1 MNALQ
6 QFLLDSNVKD
16 LRKTINL
23 GGRLADHPITI
34 RALDGDKYNTFQ
46 QMCIE
51 NPNSAKKRRFNSKK
65 FNELVCVECLVDPN
79 MRDAEFLQAAREKKG
94 VMDST
99 SLLYNCFLA
108 GEINVIAEQ
117 ALRLSGFDRDVEEEM
132 DEVKNS

>member
-6 QFLLDSNVKD
+6 QFLLESNVKD
-16 LRKTINL
+16 LKKVINL
-23 GGRLADHPITI
+23 GGRLADYPITI

-79 MRDAEFLQAAREKKG
+79 MKDAEFLRVAREQKNI
-94 VMDST
+94 MDST
-99 SLLYNCFLA
+99 GLLYHCFLA
-108 GEINVIAEQ
+108 GEITVIAEQ

-132 DEVKNS
+132 EEVKNS

>member
-16 LRKTINL
+16 LKKVINL
-23 GGRLADHPITI
+23 GGRLAEHPLTI

-51 NPNSAKKRRFNSKK
+51 NPNSPKKRRFNSKK
-65 FNELVCVECLVDPN
+65 FNELVCIECLQDPS
-79 MRDAEFLQAAREKKG
+79 MKDAEFLEAARQKG
-94 VMDST
+94 IMDST
-99 SLLYNCFLA
+99 NLLYHCFLA
-108 GEINVIAEQ
+108 GEIAVIAEQ
-117 ALRLSGFDRDVEEEM
+117 ALKLSGFDRDVEEEI

>member
-6 QFLLDSNVKD
+6 QFLLNSNVKD
-16 LRKTINL
+16 LKKTINL
-23 GGRLADHPITI
+23 GGRMAEHPITI

-65 FNELVCVECLVDPN
+65 FNELICIECLVDPN
-79 MRDAEFLQAAREKKG
+79 MRDAEFLKVAREKIG
-94 VMDST
+94 VADSAG
-99 SLLYNCFLA
+99 LLYHCFLA
-108 GEINVIAEQ
+108 GEIAVIAEQ
-117 ALRLSGFDRDVEEEM
+117 ALKLSGFDRDVEEEI